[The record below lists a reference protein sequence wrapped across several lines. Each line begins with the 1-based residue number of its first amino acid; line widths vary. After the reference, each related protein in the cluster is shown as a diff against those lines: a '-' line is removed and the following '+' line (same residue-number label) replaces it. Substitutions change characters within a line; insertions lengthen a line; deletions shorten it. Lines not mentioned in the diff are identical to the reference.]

1 MEVGDGV
8 REQTRNDSILEF
20 GDLSNGKRITMIEL
34 ELTVVEVGD
43 R

>member
-8 REQTRNDSILEF
+8 REQTGNDSILEF
-20 GDLSNGKRITMIEL
+20 DDLSNGKRITMIGL

>member
-1 MEVGDGV
+1 MEGGDGV

-20 GDLSNGKRITMIEL
+20 DDLSNGKRITMIGL
-34 ELTVVEVGD
+34 ELTVVEVDD